1 MGIARHLKQLGGEIA
16 IYGVFGTISRAIN
29 TFLVPV
35 YTRVFSPADYG
46 IVALITPILGLLST
60 VLVLGL
66 DNASARWYYDS
77 EEIEQRKSVISG
89 WFWCQFAA
97 SLLATLL
104 VIIFAPSIAQLLF
117 DSADLARIVR
127 IAIWL
132 LPLGTFGRVV
142 GNWLRYQRRAVL
154 TTIFFTSISVAT
166 IGLVILF
173 VVVWQRGLEGLYWGH
188 ISAGLLTAGGAVLI
202 LRAWIS
208 PRNLTWKTLKAMLRF
223 GAPLAVAG
231 IASWIVAS
239 SDRFYLQH
247 FFGLDEVGIYAIAVA
262 YASVVGLLTGA
273 FQMAW
278 GPFALSILHESDARL
293 VYGRVLSL
301 YALVG
306 SLAGT
311 ALSLFAPIILRVFT
325 TSPYFPAAS
334 SIPWLVF
341 SNLAIG
347 ATYIAVLGT
356 TITKKSAP
364 IAGSIIVA
372 SVINTALN
380 FLLIPQLGRDGAAIA
395 TLLAYLVQLVYLFYA
410 SQKLYRIPYRL
421 RDVLVCVGLAGILI
435 AIDQAF
441 LPPMGWTPFLI
452 RLLLCLLFVPLA
464 FLLGI
469 VKPQHVMRILNA
481 VLRRNGRVAS

>member
-35 YTRVFSPADYG
+35 YTRAFAPADFG
-46 IVALITPILGLLST
+46 IVALITTSIGLLST
-60 VLVLGL
+60 VFVLGL

-97 SLLATLL
+97 SLLATLI
-104 VIIFAPSIAQLLF
+104 VTIFAPSISFLLF
-117 DSADLARIVR
+117 ESADYAHIVR

-154 TTIFFTSISVAT
+154 TTIFFTIVSIAT

-173 VVVWQRGLEGLYWGH
+173 VVVWKLGLRGLYWGH
-188 ISAGLLTAGGAVLI
+188 TSAGILTAVGAALL

-208 PRNLTWKTLKAMLRF
+208 PRNLSCKTTKAMLRF

-231 IASWIVAS
+231 VASWIVAS
-239 SDRFYLQH
+239 SDRFYLQY

-278 GPFALSILHESDARL
+278 GPFALSILQESNARE

-306 SLAGT
+306 SLVGVAM
-311 ALSLFAPIILRVFT
+311 SLFSPYILIVFT
-325 TSPYFPAAS
+325 TPPYYPAAS
-334 SIPWLVF
+334 NIPWLVF

-347 ATYIAVLGT
+347 TTYIAVLGT

-364 IAGSIIVA
+364 IAASIIIA
-372 SVINTALN
+372 SILNTALN
-380 FLLIPQLGRDGAAIA
+380 FLLIPQLGRNGAAIA
-395 TLLAYLVQLVYLFYA
+395 TFLAYLVQLGYLFYV
-410 SQKLYRIPYRL
+410 SQKMYRIPYRM
-421 RDVLVCVGLAGILI
+421 RDVLICVGFAWVLIGIDHAL
-435 AIDQAF
+435 
-441 LPPMGWTPFLI
+441 LPSIGWTSFLI
-452 RLLLCLLFVPLA
+452 RLGLCLLFIPLA
-464 FLLGI
+464 FMLGI
-469 VKPQHVMRILNA
+469 VKPEHIRRMLRAI
-481 VLRRNGRVAS
+481 LRRDGTTAD